1 MDNKLAILGGSPAIA
16 MDHDTFAQWPIY
28 GEEEVEA
35 VSELIRHHG
44 LSSAHEG
51 GPIVEFERA
60 IAERWG
66 VKHAIAHSSGTAA
79 LRSALFGV
87 GVVRGDEVILQ
98 SAVHPFTCIPIVG
111 CSAIPVFADIDPV
124 TLTLDPTDV
133 EKRITSRTKAIMVVH
148 WKGMPADMDALLD
161 IANRHGLKV
170 VEDNCVSQ
178 GTLHR
183 GRMCGTLGDVSAIS
197 FQDGKM
203 TSGGEGGML
212 LTNSDACYQRAA
224 TLGHYERLEDLPDEK
239 YRGVSG
245 FSFGEKYR
253 MATVTAAIG
262 CVQMEHWDE
271 RLAIRKENDRNL
283 GEVITEIVGFRAP
296 EIPDYAES
304 PFDRGFIR
312 FRPDELGGI
321 SRETLLEALQ
331 AEGARV
337 TSPAR
342 KASKIPHTDLPRSLH
357 LHPVF
362 TGNESGTGE
371 LLEEV
376 LGSAA
381 GEIVSGPGTL
391 PVTEDPEVPY
401 ETIALPSFTR
411 PAHELIVQYT
421 LAFRKIALQAND
433 LSVRVSSS

>member
-1 MDNKLAILGGSPAIA
+1 MNNKLAILGGSPAIA

-35 VSELIRHHG
+35 VSELIRHHR

-51 GPIVEFERA
+51 GPIVELERA

-111 CSAIPVFADIDPV
+111 CGAIPVFADIDPV
-124 TLTLDPTDV
+124 TLTLDPADV

-178 GTLHR
+178 GTVHR

-224 TLGHYERLEDLPDEK
+224 TLGHYERLKDLPDEK

-262 CVQMEHWDE
+262 CVQMKHWDE
-271 RLAIRKENDRNL
+271 RLSTRKKNDRKL
-283 GEVITEIVGFRAP
+283 GETIAEIAGFDAP
-296 EIPDYAES
+296 DVPDYVES
-304 PFDRGFIR
+304 PYDRGYIR
-312 FRPDELGGI
+312 FNSEELAGLD
-321 SRETLLEALQ
+321 REALLEALQ
-331 AEGARV
+331 AEGAKV

-342 KASKIPHTDLPRSLH
+342 KVSRIPHTELPRALH
-357 LHPVF
+357 LHPIF
-362 TGNESGTGE
+362 TGNEAGTDDI
-371 LLEEV
+371 LAEV
-376 LGSAA
+376 LGPAA
-381 GEIVSGPGTL
+381 NEIVSGPGTL

-401 ETIALPSFTR
+401 DTIALPSFTR
-411 PAHELIVQYT
+411 PAEDLIAQYGH
-421 LAFRKIALQAND
+421 AFRKIALQAGD
-433 LSVRVSSS
+433 LV

>member
-1 MDNKLAILGGSPAIA
+1 MNNKLAILGGSPAIA

-35 VSELIRHHG
+35 VSELIRHHR

-51 GPIVEFERA
+51 GPIVELERA

-111 CSAIPVFADIDPV
+111 CGAIPVFADIDTV
-124 TLTLDPTDV
+124 TLTLDPADV

-178 GTLHR
+178 GTVHR

-224 TLGHYERLEDLPDEK
+224 TLGHYERLKDLPDEK

-262 CVQMEHWDE
+262 CVQMKHWDE
-271 RLAIRKENDRNL
+271 RLSTRKKNDRKL
-283 GEVITEIVGFRAP
+283 GETIAEIAGFDAP
-296 EIPDYAES
+296 DVPDYVES
-304 PFDRGFIR
+304 PYDRGYIR
-312 FRPDELGGI
+312 FNSEELAGLD
-321 SRETLLEALQ
+321 REALLEALQ
-331 AEGARV
+331 AEGAKV

-342 KASKIPHTDLPRSLH
+342 KVSRIPHTELPRALH
-357 LHPVF
+357 LHPIF
-362 TGNESGTGE
+362 TGNEAGTDDI
-371 LLEEV
+371 LAEV
-376 LGSAA
+376 LGPAA
-381 GEIVSGPGTL
+381 NEIVSGPGTL

-401 ETIALPSFTR
+401 DTIALPSFTR
-411 PAHELIVQYT
+411 PAEDLIAQYGH
-421 LAFRKIALQAND
+421 AFRKIALQAGD
-433 LSVRVSSS
+433 LV

>member
-1 MDNKLAILGGSPAIA
+1 MDDRLAVLGGQPAITIEQA
-16 MDHDTFAQWPIY
+16 PFTQWPIY

-35 VSELIRHHG
+35 VSELIRHHR

-51 GPIVEFERA
+51 GPIVELERA

-111 CSAIPVFADIDPV
+111 CGAIPVFADIDPV
-124 TLTLDPTDV
+124 TLTLDPADV

-183 GRMCGTLGDVSAIS
+183 GRMCGTLGEVSAIS

-224 TLGHYERLEDLPDEK
+224 TLGHYERLKDLPDEK

-262 CVQMEHWDE
+262 CVQMKHWDE
-271 RLAIRKENDRNL
+271 RLSTRKKNDRKL
-283 GEVITEIVGFRAP
+283 GETIAEIAGFDAP
-296 EIPDYAES
+296 DVPDYVES
-304 PFDRGFIR
+304 PYDRGYIR
-312 FRPDELGGI
+312 FNSEELAGLD
-321 SRETLLEALQ
+321 REALLEALQ
-331 AEGARV
+331 AEGAKV

-342 KASKIPHTDLPRSLH
+342 KVSRIPHTELPRALH
-357 LHPVF
+357 LHPIF
-362 TGNESGTGE
+362 TGNEAGTDDI
-371 LLEEV
+371 LAEV
-376 LGSAA
+376 LGPAA
-381 GEIVSGPGTL
+381 NEIVSGPGTL

-401 ETIALPSFTR
+401 DTIALPSFTR
-411 PAHELIVQYT
+411 PAEDLIAHYGH
-421 LAFRKIALQAND
+421 AFRKIALQAGD
-433 LSVRVSSS
+433 LVNR